1 MHLVQEN
8 PETLFINKLEL
19 NYKQKQNMEE
29 KRKQEEREE
38 QFALPGMMHR
48 MQLAQKFARI

>member
-1 MHLVQEN
+1 MQLVREN
-8 PETLFINKLEL
+8 PEMLFINTLEL

>member
-19 NYKQKQNMEE
+19 SYKQKQKMEE
-29 KRKQEEREE
+29 KRKQGEREE